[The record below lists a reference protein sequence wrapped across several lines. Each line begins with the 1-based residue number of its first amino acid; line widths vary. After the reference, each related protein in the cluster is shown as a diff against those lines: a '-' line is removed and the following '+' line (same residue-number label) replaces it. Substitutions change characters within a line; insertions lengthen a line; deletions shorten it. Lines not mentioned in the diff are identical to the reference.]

1 MVEEDTAKGSDL
13 LTIQLTGTKSGIPVE
28 SLVPSLQRIF
38 PRKTEAQIRQALN
51 RLPVVLARGVQREQA
66 LKVKRFLEAGGAV
79 LKITAS
85 KPPAPATPAAAEPA
99 KPPAPKEAPVE
110 PATGTEPTGAERR
123 KKPRVHPGIDLQP
136 MGIGDILDKSFRL
149 LRQYFWLFFIIV
161 LIPQGCLFLVQK
173 GATILAGPDV
183 GQTMGLAA
191 GVGIGIGLLIG
202 IPVFVVLQFWAQGA
216 LIYAVS
222 ETYLGHSTSIRGSF
236 GAMRRLIWKL
246 LGTMILWGIFVF
258 GPFMLIGIFMAILMP
273 LLAAA
278 GTNNWVIGI
287 LIFIA
292 VMVCLWLFFRLFLN
306 WLLVDKVVVLE
317 AKGGMSAL
325 HRSKELMTS
334 SVESGFGKKPKSK
347 GALILF
353 VGFLLAMGFQLVFQ
367 IPMSV
372 AVFAAPGNIFVLTIG
387 EILNIAASCLA
398 TVFTAIAMILFYYD
412 IRLRKEGF
420 DLRMMAEN
428 L

>member
-1 MVEEDTAKGSDL
+1 MVEDNTSKGTEL
-13 LTIQLTGTKSGIPVE
+13 LNIQLMGAQSGIPLE
-28 SLVPSLQRIF
+28 SLVPALQRIF
-38 PRKTEAQIRQALN
+38 PRKTEAQVREALK
-51 RLPVVLARGVQREQA
+51 RLPVVLARGVKKGQA
-66 LKVKRFLEAGGAV
+66 LKVKKFLEASGAV
-79 LKITAS
+79 LKITYA
-85 KPPAPATPAAAEPA
+85 KPATAPETVTPREAPAPEKVSAEPA
-99 KPPAPKEAPVE
+99 AKPDPS
-110 PATGTEPTGAERR
+110 GADRR
-123 KKPRVHPGIDLQP
+123 RKPRVHPGIDIQP

-161 LIPQGCLFLVQK
+161 LIPQGCLFLITK
-173 GATILAGPDV
+173 GAQMLAGPNAA
-183 GQTMGLAA
+183 QSLGLA
-191 GVGIGIGLLIG
+191 GGIGIGIGLLVAV
-202 IPVFVVLQFWAQGA
+202 PVFVILQFWAMGA

-222 ETYLGHSTSIRGSF
+222 ETYLGHTTSVKESF

-258 GPFMLIGIFMAILMP
+258 GPFMLMGIFFAILIP
-273 LLAAA
+273 IAASG
-278 GTNNWVIGI
+278 GTSSWVIGI

-292 VMVCLWLFFRLFLN
+292 VGVCIWLFFRLFLN

-317 AKGGMSAL
+317 AKGGMAAL
-325 HRSKELMTS
+325 RRSKELMTS

-353 VGFLLAMGFQLVFQ
+353 VGFLLAAGFQLVFQ

-372 AVFAAPGNIFVLTIG
+372 FMIAAPGNIFVMTIG
-387 EILNIAASCLA
+387 EILNIGASCLA

>member
-1 MVEEDTAKGSDL
+1 MAEESATKGPDL

-28 SLVPSLQRIF
+28 SLVPALQRIF
-38 PRKTEAQIRQALN
+38 PRKTEDQIREALN
-51 RLPVVLARGVQREQA
+51 RLPMVLARGVRREQA
-66 LKVKRFLEAGGAV
+66 IKVKKFLEASGAV
-79 LKITAS
+79 LKIAAS
-85 KPPAPATPAAAEPA
+85 QPPAPGIARPSQPQPPKKAPADPVPGAAA
-99 KPPAPKEAPVE
+99 
-110 PATGTEPTGAERR
+110 PTGAERR
-123 KKPRVHPGIDLQP
+123 KKPRVHPGIDIQP

-161 LIPQGCLFLVQK
+161 LIPQGCLFLVTK
-173 GATILAGPDV
+173 GATILAGPSV
-183 GQTMGLAA
+183 GQSVSMAA
-191 GVGIGIGLLIG
+191 GLGIGIGLLIG

-222 ETYLGHSTSIRGSF
+222 ETYLGHNTSIKGSF
-236 GAMRRLIWKL
+236 GGMRKLLWKL

-258 GPFMLIGIFMAILMP
+258 GPFMLIGIFMAILIP
-273 LLAAA
+273 QLVAAQT
-278 GTNNWVIGI
+278 GGG
-287 LIFIA
+287 FIA
-292 VMVCLWLFFRLFLN
+292 VIVIIAVIICIWLFFRLFLN

-325 HRSKELMTS
+325 RRSKELMTAN
-334 SVESGFGKKPKSK
+334 VGSGFGKKPKSK
-347 GALILF
+347 GALILL
-353 VGFLLAMGFQLVFQ
+353 VGFLLAAGFQMVFQ

-372 AVFAAPGNIFVLTIG
+372 AVFAAPGNIFVMTIG
-387 EILNIAASCLA
+387 EILNIGASCLA